1 MCLPHYTTRIMR
13 VARRG
18 EEAVTASSVTTVR
31 SLGVAFGS
39 ALAGMIANLAGL
51 TGGLD
56 PQAIGR
62 AAHWV
67 IAFAGCAPLLAGC
80 IALWLLAAHGPELG
94 LARRR

>member
-1 MCLPHYTTRIMR
+1 MGWIGLHDAQSRLFDP
-13 VARRG
+13 
-18 EEAVTASSVTTVR
+18 
-31 SLGVAFGS
+31 
-39 ALAGMIANLAGL
+39 AGL